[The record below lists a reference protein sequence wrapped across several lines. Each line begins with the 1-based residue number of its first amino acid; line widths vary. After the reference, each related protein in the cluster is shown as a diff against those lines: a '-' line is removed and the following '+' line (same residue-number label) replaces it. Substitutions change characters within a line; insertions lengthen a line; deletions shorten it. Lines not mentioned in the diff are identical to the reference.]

1 MKKAPSLLPSPV
13 ERGDNDAVIGNK
25 QESEMAPIWRGDAA
39 IAAVSLWESKIKN
52 VDIHLLCSGY
62 PAPCSARW
70 VSDMSVLMAV
80 GTCSRPHLFAS
91 MLIGVTLSFAVPC
104 KAPSH
109 ISTPN

>member
-1 MKKAPSLLPSPV
+1 MKKAPSLLPTSV

-25 QESEMAPIWRGDAA
+25 QESERASIWRGDAA
-39 IAAVSLWESKIKN
+39 IAALSLWETKIKN
-52 VDIHLLCSGY
+52 VDTHLLCSGY
-62 PAPCSARW
+62 PAPCSARC
-70 VSDMSVLMAV
+70 VSDMSVLLAV

-91 MLIGVTLSFAVPC
+91 MLIGVTLSFAGPC